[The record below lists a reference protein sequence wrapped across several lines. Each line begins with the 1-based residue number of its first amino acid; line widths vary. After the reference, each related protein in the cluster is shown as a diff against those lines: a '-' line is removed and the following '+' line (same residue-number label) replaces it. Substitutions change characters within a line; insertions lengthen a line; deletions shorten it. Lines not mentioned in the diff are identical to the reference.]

1 VTPEHLGQM
10 VGIGVDIGGTTTRVV
25 AFDANSNPLAID
37 VAPTVRR
44 PGPLLDDLAERITA
58 LVERVGGAP
67 RTVGVGI
74 PGSVRDGVVT
84 MALNVGIDGPVPL
97 ADDLAARLEVP
108 VWVENDVNAAA
119 LGAHQRLGAPRG
131 VDRAGSLTYLSI
143 GTGFAAGTV
152 IDGEVVRGLM
162 GAAGEIG
169 HVAMPGRD
177 DPCVCG
183 QTGCIEAIASGSAVV
198 ARMRLA
204 GVAGGVVELWDAAD
218 AGHVSAGVIRRDV
231 VEALAWS
238 SQLACLLL
246 DVDLV
251 VLGGGV
257 GVALG
262 PRLVDSVGDALRERE
277 RTSPFLAAVAIADR
291 IRLTAD
297 GVEVGALGAHCAAVR
312 ALGATE
318 VPA

>member
-1 VTPEHLGQM
+1 VTADAAGQPF
-10 VGIGVDIGGTTTRVV
+10 GIGVDIGGTTTRVV
-25 AFDANSNPLAID
+25 AFDANSAPVAID

-44 PGPLLDDLAERITA
+44 PGPLLDDLARRITSVA
-58 LVERVGGAP
+58 ERVDGAP
-67 RTVGVGI
+67 RTIGVGI
-74 PGSVRDGVVT
+74 PGSVRDGVVA

-97 ADDLAARLEVP
+97 ADDLAARLNLP

-119 LGAHQRLGAPRG
+119 LGAQIALGA
-131 VDRAGSLTYLSI
+131 DRTGSLTYLSV

-152 IDGEVVRGLM
+152 IAGEVVRGVK

-169 HVAMPGRD
+169 HVSMPGRD

-204 GVAGGVVELWDAAD
+204 GIAGGVVELWDAAD
-218 AGHVSAGVIRRDV
+218 AGHLAAAAIRTDV
-231 VEALAWS
+231 VDALAWS

-262 PRLVDSVGDALRERE
+262 PRLVDSVRATLAQRE
-277 RTSPFLAAVAIADR
+277 RTSPFLATVAVGDR

-297 GVEVGALGAHCAAVR
+297 DVEVGALGAHCAALR

-318 VPA
+318 VLA